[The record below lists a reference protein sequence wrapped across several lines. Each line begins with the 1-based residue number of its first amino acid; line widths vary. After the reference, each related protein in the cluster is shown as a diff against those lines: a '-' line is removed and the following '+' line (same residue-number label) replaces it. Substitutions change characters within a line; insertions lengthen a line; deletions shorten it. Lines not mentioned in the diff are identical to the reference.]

1 MRVFGVLGLLFS
13 IVFGLVAFTS
23 VMSVSQDTASATTGG
38 LAELVAQF
46 PVIWMILLGGVGVA
60 AVIAAARTIIR

>member
-1 MRVFGVLGLLFS
+1 MKFVAVLGLLFA
-13 IVFGLVAFTS
+13 IVFGLVAFSS

-46 PVIWMILLGGVGVA
+46 PAVWMLLLGGVLVVA
-60 AVIAAARTIIR
+60 VPLP